1 MLITDI
7 TAYPLSF
14 AIPEQHQVRLG
25 IGTTVKRDAVLVEVN
40 TDAGITGWGE
50 AHAARA
56 PSAIAELINTTLRQ
70 LVVGLDACE
79 PHKAWER
86 VYRMQLA
93 SHGAGAAAAIG
104 LSGIDMALWDICGK
118 ARELP
123 LYALLGGT
131 RRPVPAYAG
140 GIALGYQPVA
150 ALLAE
155 IDVVLGAGYRAF
167 KLRLGDT
174 PSRDIERVESAR
186 RHVGDKLDILTD
198 VNTAYDLEQ
207 VRVLMPALDAAHVGW
222 LEEPFPAHA
231 YRQYIA
237 AAKLGRT
244 PLAAGE
250 NHYTRFE
257 FERVADDGAITVWQP
272 DLSKTGGITEGLRI
286 AELARSVSASVHPHT
301 SLTCLNMAASIHFL
315 AATLQDQAGY
325 FEADLSAYNPFR
337 HALCTGGF
345 SENDDGTVTPLDAP
359 GLGVDVDAARLAE
372 FPVIPGPGY
381 I

>member
-1 MLITDI
+1 MLITDV
-7 TAYPLSF
+7 TAYPVSF
-14 AIPEQHQVRLG
+14 AIPEEHQVRLG
-25 IGTTVKRDAVLVEVN
+25 IGKTVKRDAVLVKVS

-56 PSAIAELINTTLRQ
+56 PSAIAELVNTTLRQ
-70 LVVGLDACE
+70 LVVGLDARE
-79 PHKAWER
+79 PGAAWER

-118 ARELP
+118 AEDRP
-123 LYALLGGT
+123 VYALLGGV
-131 RRPVPAYAG
+131 RRPVRAYAG
-140 GIALGYQPVA
+140 GIALGYQPVT

-155 IDVVLGAGYRAF
+155 IDAVVDAGYRAF

-174 PSRDIERVESAR
+174 PTRDIERIEAAR
-186 RHVGDKLDILTD
+186 RHVGDQFDILTD
-198 VNTAYDLEQ
+198 VNTSYDLAQ
-207 VRVLMPALDAAHVGW
+207 VRTLMPALDATRAGW

-231 YRQYIA
+231 YKQYVA
-237 AAKLGRT
+237 AAGLGRT

-272 DLSKTGGITEGLRI
+272 DLSKTGGITEAVRI
-286 AELARSVSASVHPHT
+286 AELARSVGASVHPHT

-315 AATLQDQAGY
+315 AAAPEPGY

-345 SENDDGTVTPLDAP
+345 SEHDDGTVMPLDRP
-359 GLGVDVDAARLAE
+359 GLGVEVDEARLAE

>member
-1 MLITDI
+1 MLITDV
-7 TAYPLSF
+7 TAYPISF
-14 AIPEQHQVRLG
+14 AIPADRQVRLG
-25 IGTTVKRDAVLVEVN
+25 IGTTVKRDAVLVEVS
-40 TDAGITGWGE
+40 TDAGISGWGE

-70 LVVGLDACE
+70 LVVGLDACDALT
-79 PHKAWER
+79 AWER

-104 LSGIDMALWDICGK
+104 LSGIDLALWDIRGK
-118 ARELP
+118 AEERP

-131 RRPVPAYAG
+131 RRPVRAYAG
-140 GIALGYQPVA
+140 GIALGYQPIP

-155 IDVVLGAGYRAF
+155 IDAVVDAGYRAF

-174 PSRDIERVESAR
+174 PAKDIERVEAAR
-186 RHVGDKLDILTD
+186 CHVGDHLDILTD
-198 VNTAYDLEQ
+198 VNTSYDLTQ
-207 VRVLMPALDAAHVGW
+207 VRTLMPALDAVHAGW

-231 YRQYIA
+231 YRDYIA
-237 AAKLGRT
+237 AARLGRT

-257 FERVADDGAITVWQP
+257 FERLADDGAITVWQP
-272 DLSKTGGITEGLRI
+272 DLSKTGGITEALRI
-286 AELARSVSASVHPHT
+286 AELARSVGASVHPHT

-315 AATLQDQAGY
+315 TAAPEPGY

-345 SENDDGTVTPLDAP
+345 TAHDDGTVTPLDRP
-359 GLGVDVDAARLAE
+359 GLGVEVDVARLAE

-381 I
+381 V

>member
-1 MLITDI
+1 MLITDV
-7 TAYPLSF
+7 TAYPISF
-14 AIPEQHQVRLG
+14 AIPAEHQVRLG
-25 IGTTVKRDAVLVEVN
+25 IGTTVKRDAVLVKTT

-70 LVVGLDACE
+70 LVVGLDACD
-79 PHKAWER
+79 PAVVWER

-118 ARELP
+118 AQGRP

-131 RRPVPAYAG
+131 RRAVTAYAG
-140 GIALGYQPVA
+140 GIALGYQPVP

-155 IDVVLGAGYRAF
+155 IDAVVGAGYRAF

-174 PSRDIERVESAR
+174 PAKDIERLEAAR
-186 RHVGDKLDILTD
+186 RHVGDHLDILTD
-198 VNTAYDLEQ
+198 VNTSYDLAQ
-207 VRVLMPALDAAHVGW
+207 VGTLMPALDATRAGW

-231 YRQYIA
+231 YKLYIA
-237 AAKLGRT
+237 AARLGRT

-272 DLSKTGGITEGLRI
+272 DLSKTGGITEALRI
-286 AELARSVSASVHPHT
+286 AELARSVGASVHPHT

-315 AATLQDQAGY
+315 AAAPEAGY

-337 HALCTGGF
+337 HVVCTGGF
-345 SENDDGTVTPLDAP
+345 TQHDDGTVTPLDAP
-359 GLGVDVDAARLAE
+359 GLGVEVDESRLAE

-381 I
+381 V

>member
-1 MLITDI
+1 MLIHDV
-7 TAYPLSF
+7 TAYPISF

-25 IGTTVKRDAVLVEVN
+25 IGTTVKRDAVLVRVD

-56 PSAIAELINTTLRQ
+56 PTAIAELINTTLRQ
-70 LVVGLDACE
+70 LVVGLDAAD
-79 PHKAWER
+79 PRIAWER

-104 LSGIDMALWDICGK
+104 LSGIDMALWDIRGK
-118 ARELP
+118 AEDLP
-123 LYALLGGT
+123 VYALLGGT
-131 RRPVPAYAG
+131 ARPVRAYAG
-140 GIALGYQPVA
+140 GIALGYQPLA
-150 ALLAE
+150 QLLAE
-155 IDVVLGAGYRAF
+155 IDAVVAAGYRAF

-174 PSRDIERVESAR
+174 PENDIARVEAAR
-186 RHVGDKLDILTD
+186 RHVGEDFDILTD
-198 VNTAYDLEQ
+198 VNTSYGLEQ
-207 VRVLMPALDAAHVGW
+207 VRTLMPALDAVAAGW

-237 AAKLGRT
+237 AAGLGRT

-257 FERVADDGAITVWQP
+257 FERVADDGAISIWQP
-272 DLSKTGGITEGLRI
+272 DLSKTGGITEALRV
-286 AELARSVSASVHPHT
+286 AELARSVGASVHPHT

-315 AATLQDQAGY
+315 AAAPEPGY

-337 HALCTGGF
+337 QALCTGGF
-345 SENDDGTVTPLDAP
+345 REHDDGTVTPLDAP
-359 GLGVDVDAARLAE
+359 GLGVKVDAARLGE

-381 I
+381 V

>member
-1 MLITDI
+1 MRISDV
-7 TAYPLSF
+7 TAYPVSF
-14 AIPEQHQVRLG
+14 AIPDEHQVRLG
-25 IGTTVKRDAVLVEVN
+25 IGRTIKRDAVLVKVS

-56 PSAIAELINTTLRQ
+56 PSAIAELINTTLRH
-70 LVVGLDACE
+70 LVTGLEAGDPAGV
-79 PHKAWER
+79 WER

-118 ARELP
+118 AENRP

-131 RRPVPAYAG
+131 RRSVRAYAG
-140 GIALGYQPVA
+140 GIALGYQPVP

-155 IDVVLGAGYRAF
+155 IDNVVRAGYTAF

-174 PSRDIERVESAR
+174 PEKDIERLEAAR
-186 RHVGDKLDILTD
+186 RHVGERFDILTD
-198 VNTAYDLEQ
+198 VNTSYDLEQ
-207 VRVLMPALDAAHVGW
+207 VAAIMPALDATQAGW

-231 YRQYIA
+231 YKRYIA
-237 AAKLGRT
+237 AAELGRT

-272 DLSKTGGITEGLRI
+272 DLSKTGGITEALRI
-286 AELARSVSASVHPHT
+286 AELARAVGASVHPHT

-315 AATLQDQAGY
+315 AASPEPGY
-325 FEADLSAYNPFR
+325 FEADLSAYNPLR

-345 SENDDGTVTPLDAP
+345 TEHDDGTVTPLDAP
-359 GLGVDVDAARLAE
+359 GLGVEVDEARLAE

>member
-1 MLITDI
+1 MLIADV
-7 TAYPLSF
+7 TAYPISF
-14 AIPEQHQVRLG
+14 AIPDEHQVRLG
-25 IGTTVKRDAVLVEVN
+25 IGRTVKRDAVLVKVT

-70 LVVGLDACE
+70 LVCGLEARD
-79 PHKAWER
+79 PSTVWER
-86 VYRMQLA
+86 VYRVQLA

-104 LSGIDMALWDICGK
+104 LSGIDMALWDIRGK
-118 ARELP
+118 AENQP
-123 LYALLGGT
+123 LYALLGGS
-131 RRPVPAYAG
+131 RRAVRAYAG
-140 GIALGYQPVA
+140 GIALGYQPVPE
-150 ALLAE
+150 LLAE
-155 IDVVLGAGYRAF
+155 IDDVIESGYSAF

-174 PSRDIERVESAR
+174 PAKDIERLEAAR
-186 RHVGDKLDILTD
+186 RHVGEQIDILTD
-198 VNTAYDLEQ
+198 VNTSYDLEQ
-207 VRVLMPALDAAHVGW
+207 VAAIMPALDAAHTGW

-231 YRQYIA
+231 YKLYIA
-237 AAKLGRT
+237 AAALGRT

-286 AELARSVSASVHPHT
+286 AELARTVGASVHPHT

-315 AATLQDQAGY
+315 AAAPDPGY
-325 FEADLSAYNPFR
+325 FEADRSAYNPFR

-345 SENDDGTVTPLDAP
+345 TEHGDGTVTPLDAP
-359 GLGVDVDAARLAE
+359 GLGVDVDENRLAE

>member
-1 MLITDI
+1 
-7 TAYPLSF
+7 
-14 AIPEQHQVRLG
+14 
-25 IGTTVKRDAVLVEVN
+25 VKVA

-70 LVVGLDACE
+70 LVTGLDACD
-79 PHKAWER
+79 PQTVWER

-104 LSGIDMALWDICGK
+104 LSGIDMALWDIRGK
-118 ARELP
+118 AENLP
-123 LYALLGGT
+123 LYALLGGI
-131 RRPVPAYAG
+131 RRPMRAYAG
-140 GIALGYQPVA
+140 GIALGYQPLP

-155 IDVVLGAGYRAF
+155 IDDVVESGYKAF

-174 PSRDIERVESAR
+174 PAKDIERLEAAR
-186 RHVGDKLDILTD
+186 RHVGDGIDILTD
-198 VNTAYDLEQ
+198 VNTSYDLEQ
-207 VRVLMPALDAAHVGW
+207 VTRIMPALDATQAGW

-231 YRQYIA
+231 YKQYIA

-286 AELARSVSASVHPHT
+286 AELARSVGASVHPHT

-315 AATLQDQAGY
+315 AATAKPGY
-325 FEADLSAYNPFR
+325 FEADRSAFNPFR

-345 SENDDGTVTPLDAP
+345 VEHGDGTVSPLDAP
-359 GLGVDVDAARLAE
+359 GLGVDIDEARLAE

-381 I
+381 V